1 MKIFTIS
8 ELENWMSENG
18 IKNTFTPK
26 SRFITD
32 EGLGLE
38 IVDGLYIWYFIE
50 RGERQN
56 IEYFKSEKDAAEF
69 VFAFLKSGEAY

>member
-1 MKIFTIS
+1 MKVSTIS

-18 IKNTFTPK
+18 IKNTFT
-26 SRFITD
+26 SNNRFVSD

-38 IVDGLYIWYFIE
+38 VVDGLYIWYFVE

-56 IEYFKSEKDAAEF
+56 LEYFNSEKDAVEF
-69 VFAFLKSGEAY
+69 VYEFLKSGEPY